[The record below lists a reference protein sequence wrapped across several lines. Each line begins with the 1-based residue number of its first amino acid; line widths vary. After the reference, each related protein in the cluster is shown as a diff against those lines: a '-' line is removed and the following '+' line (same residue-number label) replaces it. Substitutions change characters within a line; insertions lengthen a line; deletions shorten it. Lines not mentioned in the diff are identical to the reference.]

1 MSEVLICKN
10 CRSTWRGDRV
20 RDFKCPECKNQLIP
34 LRVSLDAWNNYNR
47 AQKEKI
53 KEIFFQDD
61 EKNAISL
68 DSNFMMESHL
78 SNINRNIQT
87 IKNIIVFFTVLWGI
101 SVFIAILTFGSFVR
115 LMNNMLR

>member
-1 MSEVLICKN
+1 MSEVLICKY

-20 RDFKCPECKNQLIP
+20 RDFKCPECKNQLMP
-34 LRVSLDAWNNYNR
+34 LQVSLGAWNNYNR

-53 KEIFFQDD
+53 KESFFQDD
-61 EKNAISL
+61 QKNAISL
-68 DSNFMMESHL
+68 NSNFMMESYL
-78 SNINRNIQT
+78 SSINKNIQT

-101 SVFIAILTFGSFVR
+101 SVFIAILTFGSFAR

>member
-20 RDFKCPECKNQLIP
+20 RDFRCPECKNQLMS
-34 LRVSLDAWNNYNR
+34 LQVSLDVWNNYNR

-53 KEIFFQDD
+53 KESFFQDE

-68 DSNFMMESHL
+68 DSNFMMESYL
-78 SNINRNIQT
+78 SNINKNIQT
-87 IKNIIVFFTVLWGI
+87 IKNIIVFFTVIWGI
-101 SVFIAILTFGSFVR
+101 SVFIAILAFGSFVR
-115 LMNNMLR
+115 FINMLR